1 MLQVYILNDH
11 SPYSVTM
18 AKDAVAPF
26 PLTQADTG
34 LQQGDTKQ
42 LLTHNIQKDLKKK
55 KSD

>member
-42 LLTHNIQKDLKKK
+42 TPNTQHTKR
-55 KSD
+55 S